1 MDLNLY
7 YNLIRYLDD
16 LILPDDAS
24 LDEQRKLK
32 NQSRHFFVRNGLL
45 FKRNRH
51 NPERPLRIIKVT
63 EVEAILYNMHSDPMA
78 GHFAFDGTFQRTI
91 ARYYW
96 PQMGEDIKNY
106 IKSCQIC
113 QKFGR
118 TRRKEPLHPICIGE
132 SYDQVGI
139 DLVGPLPITKR
150 NNRYILVM
158 TEYLTKWPEA
168 KPIPNKNAETIA
180 QHFHEEIICRHG
192 CPKELLSDQGTEF
205 CNQIVNALCNLH
217 GIRHTLSSAYHPQT
231 NGLVERFNQTLC
243 KSLAKISHERNEDWD
258 LLIPSVLF
266 AYRTMRHS
274 TTRHTPFYLT
284 YGRDATLPV
293 EFDFPTYPSESID
306 ETDNLLRHTYQL
318 IDKLPPALTNAKQQ
332 IFESQEY
339 SKQRF
344 DKRIPEQIPLKIGD
358 KVWLERKAHSHK
370 FAPKWLGP
378 YYIHEILNNSAYR
391 LRHLHDG
398 TVLPNTYHGT
408 RLKLYKEYKSMEP
421 IIVIE

>member
-1 MDLNLY
+1 MDLSLY
-7 YNLIRYLDD
+7 YNLLRYLADVNVMD
-16 LILPDDAS
+16 NLS

-32 NQSRHFFVRNGLL
+32 LQSRHYLARDGQLY
-45 FKRNRH
+45 KRNRSH
-51 NPERPLRIIKVT
+51 PERPLKVIKTT
-63 EVEAILYNMHSDPMA
+63 EVEAILYNMHSDPLA

-91 ARYYW
+91 ARYFW

-106 IKSCQIC
+106 INSCQTC
-113 QKFGR
+113 QKFGG
-118 TRRKEPLHPICIGE
+118 TRRKEPLHPIQVGKP
-132 SYDQVGI
+132 YDRVGI
-139 DLVGPLPITKR
+139 DLVGPLPPTK
-150 NNRYILVM
+150 NGNRYIIVM

-180 QHFHEEIICRHG
+180 AHFHEEIICRHG

-205 CNQIVNALCNLH
+205 CNQIVNALCQLH

-243 KSLAKISHERNEDWD
+243 KSLAKISHERNQDWD
-258 LLIPSVLF
+258 NLIPSVLF
-266 AYRTMRHS
+266 AYRTMKHS

-293 EFDFPTYPSESID
+293 EFEFPTYPSEPID
-306 ETDNLLRHTYQL
+306 EIDNLLRHTYQL
-318 IDKLPPALTNAKQQ
+318 IDKLPPALNKAHQN
-332 IFESQEY
+332 IINSQDY
-339 SKQRF
+339 SKQRH
-344 DKRIPEQIPLKIGD
+344 DQRISNQDPLKIGD
-358 KVWLERKAHSHK
+358 KVWLERKQHSHK

-378 YYIHEILNNSAYR
+378 FYIHDVLQNSAYR
-391 LRHLHDG
+391 LRRLHDG

-408 RLKLYKEYKSMEP
+408 RLKLYKQYKALEP